1 MENPF
6 LSCNTKYP
14 VPTLFFKH
22 QIPHQI
28 PANSIKTTSSLPQ
41 NSTLKPSQP
50 PPPPNLN
57 TTDRQV
63 NRLRRHGKLQE
74 AISTLEQ
81 GLPIG
86 TRTYT
91 SLLQSCID
99 SDAIEEGRRLHAS
112 IALVRDPDPFVET
125 KLVSMYAKCGS
136 LEEARHVF
144 DGMPERS
151 LFAWSAMINGYSRE
165 QRWQEVVDLFFQ
177 MMHEGVIPDSFLL
190 LKVLQACANTG
201 DLETGRLL
209 HSLAVRGGHLDSSEG
224 THVSNSVL
232 AMYAKCGEL
241 DMAKRIFESLGT
253 KDLVTW
259 NSIISGHCH
268 WGENEEALQ
277 FFERMRAEGV
287 KPSVVTLNILI
298 ANYMHSGNTKLAM
311 ELMEQMES
319 YGVISDVF
327 TWTSLISGFARNNRL
342 SEALD
347 IFRKMQLSGVEP
359 NGMTVAT
366 AISACTSLKAPSKGK
381 ELHSYAVKIGSAGSI
396 LVANSLIDMYAKC
409 ERLEDAQ
416 NVFDQ
421 TTEKDVFTWNSMI
434 GGYAQAGYCG
444 KAYDLFLKME
454 NLGIHRNVVTW
465 NTMISGYIQN
475 GDEDRAMELFRRME
489 VDGVK
494 KNTASWNTLI
504 AGSLQNGHVNKALRI
519 CRQMQ
524 LISVRPNI
532 ATILSILPACAN
544 LVSAW
549 KVKEIHACILRNN
562 LQTEISIANALIDAY
577 AKSGDIGSAQA
588 VFNSLLLRDLISWN
602 SMIAG
607 SVVHGYSHV
616 AKDLFAQMK
625 EEGMKPNRATF
636 LSMINAYS
644 LEGMVT
650 EGKELFSSMVEE
662 HQLPPGLEHY
672 AAMVDLFGRSGRL
685 REASNLI
692 EKMPIEPDST
702 VWNALLVAA
711 RVYGNFGLTNL
722 AAEHLVKLEPRNP
735 SIHRLLS
742 NIQALCGKQSGMLK
756 RRKPKKESKLDSSLS
771 CCWIEVRNEVY
782 SFITGE
788 QADVDLESKFT
799 ELNGISVDVKV
810 VPPAFYDDRL
820 EIEEE
825 KEEID
830 GIHSEKLAIAFAISN
845 LPAFRSIRIIKSVR
859 MCTNCH
865 NACKLISKVYQ
876 REILIK
882 DPKCLHHFKEGK
894 CSCRDFW

>member
-14 VPTLFFKH
+14 VPTLLFKH
-22 QIPHQI
+22 QNPPQI
-28 PANSIKTTSSLPQ
+28 PANSIRTTSSLPQ
-41 NSTLKPSQP
+41 NSTLKPLQS
-50 PPPPNLN
+50 PPPPNPN
-57 TTDRQV
+57 TADRQL

-74 AISTLEQ
+74 AISALEQ
-81 GLPIG
+81 GPPIRQ
-86 TRTYT
+86 RTYT

-99 SDAIEEGRRLHAS
+99 SDSIEEGRRLHAS
-112 IALVRDPDPFVET
+112 IALVRDPNPFVET

-136 LEEARHVF
+136 LEEARRVF
-144 DGMPERS
+144 DGMPERN
-151 LFAWSAMINGYSRE
+151 LFTWSAMISGYSRE

-177 MMHEGVIPDSFLL
+177 MMHEGVSPDCFLL

-209 HSLAVRGGHLDSSEG
+209 HSLAVRGGHLDSVEG
-224 THVSNSVL
+224 THLSNSVL

-241 DMAKRIFESLGT
+241 SMARKIFENLGA
-253 KDLVTW
+253 KDRVTW

-268 WGENEEALQ
+268 WGENEVALQ

-287 KPSVVTLNILI
+287 KPSMVTWNILI
-298 ANYMHSGNTKLAM
+298 ANYMQSGSPELAM

-319 YGVISDVF
+319 YGVVPDVF
-327 TWTSLISGFARNNRL
+327 SWTSLISGFARNNRF

-347 IFRKMQLSGVEP
+347 IFQKMQLSGVEP
-359 NGMTVAT
+359 NGMTIAT
-366 AISACTSLKAPSKGK
+366 AISACTSLKALSKGK
-381 ELHSYAVKIGSAGSI
+381 ELHSYAVKIGSAGSV

-409 ERLEDAQ
+409 GRLVDAE

-421 TTEKDVFTWNSMI
+421 TAEKDVFTLNSMI
-434 GGYAQAGYCG
+434 GGYAQARYCG
-444 KAYDLFLKME
+444 KAYDLFSKME
-454 NLGIHRNVVTW
+454 SLGIRRNVVTW
-465 NTMISGYIQN
+465 NAMISGYIQN
-475 GDEDRAMELFRRME
+475 GDEDRAMELFQRME
-489 VDGVK
+489 IDGVR

-504 AGSLQNGHVNKALRI
+504 AGSLHNGHANKALRI
-519 CRQMQ
+519 FRQMQ
-524 LISVRPNI
+524 LNSVRPNI

-549 KVKEIHACILRNN
+549 KVREIHACILHNN
-562 LQTEISIANALIDAY
+562 LQTEISIANSLIDAY
-577 AKSGDIGSAQA
+577 TKSGDLGSAQV
-588 VFNSLLLRDLISWN
+588 VFNGLSLRDLISWN

-607 SVVHGYSHV
+607 SVLHGYSLV
-616 AKDLFAQMK
+616 AKDLFDQMK
-625 EEGMKPNRATF
+625 EEGVKPNRATF

-650 EGKELFSSMVEE
+650 EGKELFSSLVEE
-662 HQLPPGLEHY
+662 HQLAPGLEHY
-672 AAMVDLFGRSGRL
+672 AAMVDLFGHSGRL
-685 REASNLI
+685 EEASNLI

-711 RVYGNFGLTNL
+711 RIYGNVRLANL
-722 AAEHLVKLEPRNP
+722 AAERLVKLEPRNP

-742 NIQALCGKQSGMLK
+742 KIQALCGKQSGMLK
-756 RRKPKKESKLDSSLS
+756 RRKPRKDSKLDSSLS
-771 CCWIEVRNEVY
+771 CCWIEVRNKVY
-782 SFITGE
+782 SFVTGE
-788 QADVDLESKFT
+788 QAHVDLENKFAG
-799 ELNGISVDVKV
+799 LNGNSVDVAV
-810 VPPAFYDDRL
+810 APPAFYDNRL

-825 KEEID
+825 EEETD

-845 LPAFRSIRIIKSVR
+845 SPTVRSIRIIKSVR

-865 NACKLISKVYQ
+865 NACKFISKVYR

-882 DPKCLHHFKEGK
+882 DPKCLHHFKDGK